1 MNSEFKVILLI
12 QNSLKAYTY
21 LITLFMRDYSKVKD
35 SNEIH
40 QKGRRKKN
48 RELGENEFEINQIT
62 QI

>member
-35 SNEIH
+35 SNEIL